1 MRPGDIHQDAKWKHR
16 SHDGVKVNKSTCNAR
31 TSVSGLYPFTLFLSP
46 FRFGKRQ
53 LATATGIATER
64 FFRLEFGEIEVYH
77 AVFRKYSLISEAVLK
92 ISYLAAVFSI
102 GLALLSPLQAIAAD
116 KTGAHA
122 ANAPAGMPGN
132 EGKVISTLDAP
143 GYTYMELANTEKR
156 FWIAAPTTR
165 VKVGD
170 RVRFEQSLVMKNFN
184 SKTLNRTFDQII
196 FVNSATIVN

>member
-1 MRPGDIHQDAKWKHR
+1 M
-16 SHDGVKVNKSTCNAR
+16 
-31 TSVSGLYPFTLFLSP
+31 
-46 FRFGKRQ
+46 
-53 LATATGIATER
+53 
-64 FFRLEFGEIEVYH
+64 YH
-77 AVFRKYSLISEAVLK
+77 AVLENYPVPEVLLR

-102 GLALLSPLQAIAAD
+102 GLALLSPLHVIAAD
-116 KTGAHA
+116 KAGSHA
-122 ANAPAGMPGN
+122 ANAPSAGLPSN
-132 EGKVISTLDAP
+132 EGKVLSTLDAP

-196 FVNSATIVN
+196 FVNSATVVN